1 MRMFRSSCGG
11 ILDKIRRNYP
21 DIAPAGPT
29 YSRAVRAG
37 NLLFIAGCTA
47 RGTEAQGKPLMEQLR
62 VTLDRIIRIVAAEG
76 GSARDIVKITTF
88 VTSIADWRAQSAE
101 QQEIFYQ
108 FFKGEYPANSLI
120 QISALAE
127 PGLDVEIE
135 ATAVL

>member
-1 MRMFRSSCGG
+1 M
-11 ILDKIRRNYP
+11 DKVRRDYP

-29 YSRAVRAG
+29 YSRAVRSG
-37 NLLFIAGCTA
+37 NMLFISGCTA

-62 VTLDRIIRIVAAEG
+62 VTLDRISRIVAAEG

-88 VTSIADWRAQSAE
+88 VTSIADWRSHAAE

-108 FFKGEYPANSLI
+108 YFKGEYPANSLI

-135 ATAVL
+135 ATVVL